1 MSNDI
6 SLDSAILRVEQ
17 VQAIL
22 GMFLQIRTDSEQDS
36 QIIGALLNL
45 LDGVPKAMTH
55 ADEALFAQGK
65 GTEYA

>member
-45 LDGVPKAMTH
+45 LEGVTKAMTH

-65 GTEYA
+65 GTEHA